1 MGEVEQEL
9 LYDRLVSG
17 DRPSILALGVTGA
30 AAIKR
35 VRMAVFVVDE
45 LGRVHLLGPSAVQI
59 LQPPRISDE
68 DLDTLD
74 EDSAINVLTRQRDS
88 EEAIIGYLRR
98 RNERKPS
105 GDSSL

>member
-35 VRMAVFVVDE
+35 VRMALVLSRSFNH
-45 LGRVHLLGPSAVQI
+45 RAY
-59 LQPPRISDE
+59 
-68 DLDTLD
+68 
-74 EDSAINVLTRQRDS
+74 LTRTLTLSMRT
-88 EEAIIGYLRR
+88 L
-98 RNERKPS
+98 PS
-105 GDSSL
+105 TC